1 MDQNVIYFD
10 HNATSPLSPAAREAW
25 ICASQRH
32 IGNPSSPHRV
42 GARAEVALTLAR
54 ERAAALFGC
63 SEFDLVWTSGATEA
77 NNTLFHSVSRSAPNG
92 EVWVSA
98 IEHPSVIAP
107 ARHWFGRNFRLLPVT
122 REGVL
127 DLNNFIEQIAKRCP
141 ALVVLMAANNETG
154 VLQPW
159 REVLEICH
167 SHGVRF
173 ACDAVQWVGKQ
184 ISMGLGDCD
193 FLTTSAHKFGGPV
206 GIGLMKVSGTIQPL
220 IIGGPQEEGRRAGTE
235 NIPSALSMVAALS
248 EREEQIREGQTSK
261 RLQWRDEFISDLE
274 QALPGI
280 EIIGKQSP
288 RLWNTVSALMP
299 ETADC
304 RRRWVVQLDKL
315 GFAVSTGSACSSGKE
330 AASHVLT
337 AMGYN
342 PSEAGRMLR
351 FSSGWETSKED
362 WRKLLNGIKEAF
374 AQVQRC

>member
-1 MDQNVIYFD
+1 MIYFD

-127 DLNNFIEQIAKRCP
+127 DLNNFSEQIAKRCP

-159 REVLEICH
+159 IRIHTRPHRYWPLC
-167 SHGVRF
+167 
-173 ACDAVQWVGKQ
+173 
-184 ISMGLGDCD
+184 
-193 FLTTSAHKFGGPV
+193 
-206 GIGLMKVSGTIQPL
+206 KVYCP
-220 IIGGPQEEGRRAGTE
+220 
-235 NIPSALSMVAALS
+235 NW
-248 EREEQIREGQTSK
+248 K
-261 RLQWRDEFISDLE
+261 RWI
-274 QALPGI
+274 
-280 EIIGKQSP
+280 
-288 RLWNTVSALMP
+288 M
-299 ETADC
+299 
-304 RRRWVVQLDKL
+304 
-315 GFAVSTGSACSSGKE
+315 
-330 AASHVLT
+330 
-337 AMGYN
+337 
-342 PSEAGRMLR
+342 
-351 FSSGWETSKED
+351 
-362 WRKLLNGIKEAF
+362 
-374 AQVQRC
+374 